1 MRKCR
6 RFKAILIYDNDTK
19 TNKGI
24 LALSDDHRP
33 NLPKEYQR
41 IIKNGGIVDKYI
53 NEDGE
58 KIGLYRVY
66 KPGSKYPGLSISRS
80 LGDFIAK
87 DCGIIPDPQIKI
99 LKINHN
105 SRYLLIC
112 SDGIWKMLNNEQ
124 VRDLGNK
131 FYSKK
136 EIGPFCMN
144 LVQSAV
150 SKWEQLDIIR
160 DDITVVS
167 VFF

>member
-1 MRKCR
+1 
-6 RFKAILIYDNDTK
+6 
-19 TNKGI
+19 
-24 LALSDDHRP
+24 
-33 NLPKEYQR
+33 
-41 IIKNGGIVDKYI
+41 
-53 NEDGE
+53 
-58 KIGLYRVY
+58 
-66 KPGSKYPGLSISRS
+66 
-80 LGDFIAK
+80 
-87 DCGIIPDPQIKI
+87 
-99 LKINHN
+99 
-105 SRYLLIC
+105 
-112 SDGIWKMLNNEQ
+112 MLNNEQ